1 MSQEKKE
8 LLMFDL
14 VSSSF
19 WQEIK
24 AACEISL
31 TLTHLIHLDIANRAS
46 YNKADL
52 F

>member
-1 MSQEKKE
+1 MRQEKKI
-8 LLMFDL
+8 LIFDL

-31 TLTHLIHLDIANRAS
+31 TLTHLIHLDIASQAG
-46 YNKADL
+46 YNKAGL